1 MNEESKWKRKVDA
14 LDTAIQL
21 YALKGSLTNDKNV
34 VVPGGAKLC
43 TTDYVTEVDA
53 LTAAS
58 AEWDRIA
65 SHTLTV
71 HG

>member
-34 VVPGGAKLC
+34 VVPGGALKDTYCTVRGKYEKLRYYSG
-43 TTDYVTEVDA
+43 T
-53 LTAAS
+53 
-58 AEWDRIA
+58 
-65 SHTLTV
+65 
-71 HG
+71 